1 MMKAILFCCLVAVF
15 IGSAMAMIHIPDETR
30 MMFSTWAQQ
39 HGKSYATADEAQRR
53 LTIWAEHLNIVERHN
68 ALAAQGQSTYTMGM
82 TKWADMTNA
91 EYRQMLGGYK
101 PRSARAVNATTYT
114 PKPVKDLPDTVD
126 WRDKGVVTGVKDQ
139 GQCGSCWSFSAT
151 GSMEGAH
158 ALSTGNLVALSE
170 QNLIDCVQ
178 NGQYT
183 CDTGGEMQ
191 DGFAWVIQNGGI
203 ESEDDY
209 PYCTCSGNQCAF
221 DQSKVAAT
229 FSNYQAVSQGDEGAL
244 QSATASQPGVS
255 VAIDASQQSFQLYSG
270 GVYNEPACSSTQL
283 DHGVLVIGYGNYQ
296 GSDYWLVKN
305 SWGDSWGLQGYIMMS
320 RNQNNQ
326 CGIATDASFA
336 IV

>member
-1 MMKAILFCCLVAVF
+1 MMKADLFCLVVCLGSSLAAVPVTD
-15 IGSAMAMIHIPDETR
+15 ATR
-30 MMFSTWAQQ
+30 LVFTNWARA
-39 HGKSYATADEAQRR
+39 HGKTYKTAEEANRR
-53 LTIWAEHLNIVERHN
+53 LSIFAENLQKIDSHN
-68 ALAAQGQSTYTMGM
+68 ALAAQGKSTYTLGA
-82 TKWADMTNA
+82 TKWADLTNA
-91 EYRQMLGGYK
+91 EYRERVLGGY
-101 PRSARAVNATTYT
+101 RSRGARAVNATTYV

-158 ALSTGNLVALSE
+158 ALSTGNLVSLSE

-178 NGQYT
+178 GGSYT

-191 DGFAWVIQNGGI
+191 DAFAWVIQNGGI
-203 ESEDDY
+203 ESEDEY

-221 DQSKVAAT
+221 DQSQVVAT
-229 FSNYQAVSQGDEGAL
+229 FSNYQAVTQGDENAL
-244 QSATASQPGVS
+244 QSAAANQPGVS
-255 VAIDASQQSFQLYSG
+255 VAIDASNESFQLYSG

-283 DHGVLVIGYGNYQ
+283 DHGVLVIGYGNYD

-320 RNQNNQ
+320 RNLDNQ
-326 CGIATDASFA
+326 CGIATDASFPL
-336 IV
+336 V